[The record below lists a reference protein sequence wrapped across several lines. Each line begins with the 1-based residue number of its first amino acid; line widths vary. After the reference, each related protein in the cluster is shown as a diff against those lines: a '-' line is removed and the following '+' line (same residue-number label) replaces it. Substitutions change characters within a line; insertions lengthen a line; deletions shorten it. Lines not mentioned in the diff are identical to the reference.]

1 MGSSG
6 ARLGQAGAVPAR
18 FTDLNRPPLDEAA
31 ARRALVRPGSAWTE
45 IQVVGETAST
55 NADVVAAARA
65 GAAAGLVRV
74 AEHQH
79 GGRGRLGRSW
89 QAPPRSGLTLS
100 VLVRPDVAAQHWPWL
115 PLLTGVAVAE
125 ACRRAAEVDAVL
137 KWPNDV
143 MIADRKVA
151 GVLAERV
158 DTSAGPAAVLGV
170 GLNVSLTQAELPVS
184 QATSLALAGARTL
197 DRAVLLRSVLRT
209 LASLL
214 EAWRGAGGEPAVGR
228 PGLHASYTSRCS
240 TLGRLVRVD
249 LPDGSTVQ
257 GRAVEVDAG
266 GRLVVESST
275 SARPGAAPRR
285 LALGAGDVVHVYPS
299 TPTDAR

>member
-1 MGSSG
+1 M
-6 ARLGQAGAVPAR
+6 A
-18 FTDLNRPPLDEAA
+18 
-31 ARRALVRPGSAWTE
+31 
-45 IQVVGETAST
+45 ETAST

-100 VLVRPDVAAQHWPWL
+100 VLVRPDVSAEHWPWL

-125 ACRRAAEVDAVL
+125 ACRRTAEVDAVL

-143 MIADRKVA
+143 LVDGRKLA

-158 DTSAGPAAVLGV
+158 ETPSGPAAVLGV
-170 GLNVSLTQAELPVS
+170 GLNVSLRESELPIPA
-184 QATSLALAGARTL
+184 ATSLALAGARTL

-209 LASLL
+209 LAALL
-214 EAWRGAGGEPAVGR
+214 EAWQEARGEPALGR
-228 PGLHASYTSRCS
+228 SGLHASYTSRCS

-249 LPDGSTVQ
+249 LPDGSTVH
-257 GRAVEVDAG
+257 GRATEVDDG
-266 GRLVVESST
+266 GRLVVET
-275 SARPGAAPRR
+275 ALRDRPGAAPHR
-285 LALGAGDVVHVYPS
+285 LALSAGDVVHVHSS
-299 TPTDAR
+299 TPSDPG